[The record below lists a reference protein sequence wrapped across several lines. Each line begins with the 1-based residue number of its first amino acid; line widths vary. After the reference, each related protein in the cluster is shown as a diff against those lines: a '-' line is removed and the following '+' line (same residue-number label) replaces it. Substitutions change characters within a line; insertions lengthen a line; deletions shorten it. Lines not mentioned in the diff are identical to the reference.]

1 MRLFDI
7 VYYIIKIYKFI
18 VYVMFVL
25 IVFADLQRTSIVNI
39 LRFQKMKDIISLT
52 NGKVNYY
59 DVRRNQ
65 SSMKYV
71 TQKSLFEVVKI

>member
-1 MRLFDI
+1 
-7 VYYIIKIYKFI
+7 
-18 VYVMFVL
+18 MFVL

-59 DVRRNQ
+59 DVRRNH

-71 TQKSLFEVVKI
+71 TQKSLFEVVKIWLDFKIYIQR

>member
-39 LRFQKMKDIISLT
+39 LRFQKMKGIISLT
-52 NGKVNYY
+52 NGKVGYY